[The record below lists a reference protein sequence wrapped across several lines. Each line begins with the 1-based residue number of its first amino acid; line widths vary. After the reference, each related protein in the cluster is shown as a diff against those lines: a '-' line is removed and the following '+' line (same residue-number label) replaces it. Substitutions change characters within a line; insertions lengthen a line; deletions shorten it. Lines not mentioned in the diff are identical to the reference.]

1 MDLWASG
8 IVLGGLSVAKIITK
22 GKWGS
27 EVMTVMCSEDDGQIT
42 VTFNGQK
49 DNFLKE
55 ILESRMDVA
64 PAMGGTYY
72 PEEGTMLAYYNILN
86 TVFFSK
92 VIEMQVV
99 GDIGQIP
106 YEDGIVF

>member
-1 MDLWASG
+1 M
-8 IVLGGLSVAKIITK
+8 AKIITK

-27 EVMTVMCSEDDGQIT
+27 EVMTVICSEDDGQIT

>member
-1 MDLWASG
+1 MS
-8 IVLGGLSVAKIITK
+8 KIITK

-27 EVMTVMCSEDDGQIT
+27 EVMTVICSEEDGQIT

-106 YEDGIVF
+106 YEDSIVF

>member
-1 MDLWASG
+1 MS
-8 IVLGGLSVAKIITK
+8 KIITK
-22 GKWGS
+22 GKWGND
-27 EVMTVMCSEDDGQIT
+27 VMTVICSEEDGKIT
-42 VTFNGQK
+42 VTFNGQT

>member
-1 MDLWASG
+1 MS
-8 IVLGGLSVAKIITK
+8 KIITK
-22 GKWGS
+22 GKWGNDD
-27 EVMTVMCSEDDGQIT
+27 MTVICSEEDGQIT
-42 VTFNGQK
+42 ITFNGQEDK
-49 DNFLKE
+49 FLKE
-55 ILESRMDVA
+55 ILESRLDVA

-72 PEEGTMLAYYNILN
+72 PEEGTMLAYYNILY

-92 VIEMQVV
+92 VIDMQVV